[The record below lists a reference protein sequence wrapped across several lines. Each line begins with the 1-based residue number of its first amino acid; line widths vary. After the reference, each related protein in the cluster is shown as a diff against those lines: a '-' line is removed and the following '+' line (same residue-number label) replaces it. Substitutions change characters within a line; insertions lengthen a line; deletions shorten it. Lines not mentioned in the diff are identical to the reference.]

1 MGRIGSIVTGMVIL
15 LGGFA
20 LGAGAVQAVSIHDE
34 TGISVPIDPSLASL
48 APTPPEPTANPV
60 TPPTEPVPVAPAP
73 PQPTEDDDAD
83 DDN

>member
-34 TGISVPIDPSLASL
+34 TGISVPVVGVVGADPAGADRESGD
-48 APTPPEPTANPV
+48 APDRAR
-60 TPPTEPVPVAPAP
+60 AGRSRAAA
-73 PQPTEDDDAD
+73 AD
-83 DDN
+83 RGR